1 MSAVSPD
8 GKAAHLSGLPD
19 KVGRYVRSPSTR
31 LAAFAGLL
39 TYLCYAYAHD
49 SWMNPALIGI
59 SIFFAI
65 FMPTYTRLSNKAELW
80 ANNRFGFVTAGRLGR
95 FVPQFAFNLV
105 MFAVMLWGGGMSR
118 SGVATVGGIAGAALI
133 TSLASQG
140 LQYLGGYLF
149 ARGIGDLN
157 RNVLV
162 GLCVNTVLTALGT
175 AGLPYGREA
184 FLLLGFGLGG
194 FLLLVGILSDLRS
207 IFAPTGGVG
216 MYFGTFN
223 PFHNT
228 HLAILK
234 RAMAERRLDRIII
247 HPTLIPRL
255 HAEAFRK
262 GQIRVGRLREDGFQ
276 VYEKTENADVNVDYF
291 PTGNIFLPPETRR
304 ALIELAVAEA
314 GLGDK
319 VEVIFLRETYD
330 ARGFQ
335 GVIAD
340 IRKRHPGTRLHTLHG
355 TDFGGML
362 VRSICDECGWIYP
375 WRILR
380 RDNVSATAIRKGAK
394 GMTPAVVT
402 DVLDQISRN
411 LPEVAAGG
419 RRFRNDYG
427 VLTEVLENDR
437 SAERP
442 DIRPVRSG

>member
-1 MSAVSPD
+1 VSAVSPD
-8 GKAAHLSGLPD
+8 SKAAPRSRLAD
-19 KVGRYVRSPSTR
+19 KVGRYLRSPSTR

-39 TYLCYAYAHD
+39 TYLCYAYAHN
-49 SWMNPALIGI
+49 SWTNSALIGVA
-59 SIFFAI
+59 IFFAV
-65 FMPTYTRLSNKAELW
+65 FMPTYTKLSNKAELW

-105 MFAVMLWGGGMSR
+105 VFAVMLWGGGMSR

-194 FLLLVGILSDLRS
+194 SLLLVGILSDLRS
-207 IFAPTGGVG
+207 VFAPKGGIG

-234 RAMAERRLDRIII
+234 RAMAERQLDKIII
-247 HPTLIPRL
+247 HPTLIPRFY
-255 HAEAFRK
+255 AEAFRK
-262 GQIRVGRLREDGFQ
+262 DQIRVGQLRDGFQ
-276 VYEKTENADVNVDYF
+276 IYEKTEKADVNVDYF

-314 GLGDK
+314 GLGGR
-319 VEVIFLRETYD
+319 VEVLFLRETYD
-330 ARGFQ
+330 TRGFY
-335 GVIAD
+335 GVIAE
-340 IRKRHPGTRLHTLHG
+340 IKKHHPGVRLHTLHG
-355 TDFGGML
+355 TDFGGMM
-362 VRSICDECGWIYP
+362 VRAICDDCGWIYP

-411 LPEVAAGG
+411 LPEVVAGS
-419 RRFRNDYG
+419 RRFRNDNG
-427 VLTEVLENDR
+427 VLTEK
-437 SAERP
+437 A
-442 DIRPVRSG
+442 

>member
-1 MSAVSPD
+1 VSAVSPD
-8 GKAAHLSGLPD
+8 RKGAPLSGLPD
-19 KVGRYVRSPSTR
+19 KIGRHLRSPSTR

-49 SWMNPALIGI
+49 SWTNPSLIGVA
-59 SIFFAI
+59 IFFAI
-65 FMPTYTRLSNKAELW
+65 FMPTYTKLSNKAELW

-95 FVPQFAFNLV
+95 FVLQFGFNLV
-105 MFAVMLWGGGMSR
+105 IFAVMLWGGGMSR
-118 SGVATVGGIAGAALI
+118 SGVATVGGIAGAALV

-140 LQYLGGYLF
+140 LQYLGSYLF
-149 ARGIGDLN
+149 ARGIGDFN

-184 FLLLGFGLGG
+184 FFLLGFGLGG
-194 FLLLVGILSDLRS
+194 FLFLVGLLSDLRS
-207 IFAPTGGVG
+207 IFAPKGGIG
-216 MYFGTFN
+216 LYFGTFN

-234 RAMAERRLDRIII
+234 RALAERKLDKIII
-247 HPTLIPRL
+247 HPTLVPRFY
-255 HAEAFRK
+255 AEAFRK
-262 GQIRVGRLREDGFQ
+262 GQLRVGRLMDGFQ
-276 VYEKTENADVNVDYF
+276 VYERTDKADVNVDYF
-291 PTGNIFLPPETRR
+291 PTGNVFLPPETRR
-304 ALIELAVAEA
+304 ALIELAVTEA
-314 GLGDK
+314 GLGDR

-330 ARGFQ
+330 AKGFQ
-335 GVIAD
+335 GVIAE
-340 IRKRHPGTRLHTLHG
+340 IKKRHPGARLHTLHG

-402 DVLDQISRN
+402 DVLEQISRN
-411 LPEVAAGG
+411 LPEVTAAG
-419 RRFRNDYG
+419 RRFRNDNG
-427 VLTEVLENDR
+427 VLIEGVQ
-437 SAERP
+437 
-442 DIRPVRSG
+442 G

>member
-1 MSAVSPD
+1 MTRILKYLHVG
-8 GKAAHLSGLPD
+8 GKFS
-19 KVGRYVRSPSTR
+19 RYLRSPSTR

-39 TYLCYAYAHD
+39 TYLCYAYAHG
-49 SWMNPALIGI
+49 SWTNPALIGVA
-59 SIFFAI
+59 IFFAA

-95 FVPQFAFNLV
+95 FVPQFLFNLV
-105 MFAVMLWGGGMSR
+105 VFAVMLWGGGMSR
-118 SGVATVGGIAGAALI
+118 SGVATVGGIAGAALV

-184 FLLLGFGLGG
+184 FLLLGLGFGGL
-194 FLLLVGILSDLRS
+194 LLLVGILSDLRS
-207 IFAPTGGVG
+207 VFAPRGGIG
-216 MYFGTFN
+216 LFFGTFN
-223 PFHNT
+223 PFHNS

-234 RAMAERRLDRIII
+234 RAMAERQLDRVVI
-247 HPTLIPRL
+247 HPTLIPRFY
-255 HAEAFRK
+255 AEAFRK
-262 GQIRVGRLREDGFQ
+262 GQIRVARLREDGFQ
-276 VYEKTENADVNVDYF
+276 VYERTDKADVNVDYF
-291 PTGNIFLPPETRR
+291 PTGNVFLPPETRR
-304 ALIELAVAEA
+304 ALIELSVAEA
-314 GLGDK
+314 GLGSK
-319 VEVIFLRETYD
+319 VEVIFLREIYD
-330 ARGFQ
+330 SRGFQ
-335 GVIAD
+335 GVIAE
-340 IRKRHPGTRLHTLHG
+340 IRKRHPGVRLHALHG

-411 LPEVAAGG
+411 LPEVVAGG
-419 RRFRNDYG
+419 RRFRNDNG
-427 VLTEVLENDR
+427 VLTEVR
-437 SAERP
+437 
-442 DIRPVRSG
+442 